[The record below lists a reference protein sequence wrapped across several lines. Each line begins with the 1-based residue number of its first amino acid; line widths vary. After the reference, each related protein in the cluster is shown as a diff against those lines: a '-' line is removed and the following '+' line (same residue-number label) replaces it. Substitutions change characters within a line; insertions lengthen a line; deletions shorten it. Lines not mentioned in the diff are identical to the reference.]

1 MIGALIL
8 EKIKK
13 LSIPN
18 DARVIVIS
26 DIHGE
31 LNLLKSTLHK
41 VNFKDEDYL
50 IINGDL
56 CEKGRDSVG
65 VVNYVMNLVK
75 NNSKVHV
82 VEGIVKF

>member
-1 MIGALIL
+1 M

-18 DARVIVIS
+18 NARVIIMS

-31 LNLLKSTLHK
+31 LNLLKELLHK
-41 VNFKDEDYL
+41 VNFKNEDYL

-56 CEKGRDSVG
+56 CGKEAIASA
-65 VVNYVMNLVK
+65 
-75 NNSKVHV
+75 
-82 VEGIVKF
+82 

>member
-1 MIGALIL
+1 MK
-8 EKIKK
+8 KIKK

-26 DIHGE
+26 DNKGE
-31 LNLLKSTLHK
+31 LNILKEEIQ
-41 VNFKDEDYL
+41 KDNKKEEENL
-50 IINGDL
+50 IISGDL

-82 VEGIVKF
+82 VEGNCEVLV

>member
-1 MIGALIL
+1 MK
-8 EKIKK
+8 KIKK

-31 LNLLKSTLHK
+31 LNLLKEALHK

-56 CEKGRDSVG
+56 CEKGRD
-65 VVNYVMNLVK
+65 
-75 NNSKVHV
+75 
-82 VEGIVKF
+82 

>member
-1 MIGALIL
+1 M

-18 DARVIVIS
+18 DVRVIIIS

-31 LNLLKSTLHK
+31 LDLFKELLYK
-41 VNFKDEDYL
+41 VNFNDEDYL

-56 CEKGRDSVG
+56 CEK
-65 VVNYVMNLVK
+65 
-75 NNSKVHV
+75 
-82 VEGIVKF
+82 EEIVLAS

>member
-1 MIGALIL
+1 M

-18 DARVIVIS
+18 NARVIIIS

-31 LNLLKSTLHK
+31 LNLLKELLHK
-41 VNFKDEDYL
+41 VNFKNEDYL

-56 CEKGRDSVG
+56 CEKGSDSIG
-65 VVNYVMNLVK
+65 VVDYVMDLV
-75 NNSKVHV
+75 
-82 VEGIVKF
+82 E